1 MVQPPL
7 NPLERLAQFCAKNQ
21 LPWAAQTAER
31 FETYLGLLEH
41 FNRAMNLIGPMDRA
55 QIVDQLLLD
64 SAAAAAVIA
73 PSTAADTSGDAGAG
87 ILDVGSGAGLPGIP
101 LKILFPD
108 VPLTMVEPR
117 KKRTTFLKIAVERLG
132 LSEVTIAR
140 CRLEDFDPGRYGYV
154 ISKAFRAPVTWLELA
169 AGRVAPGGAIV
180 CMTRP
185 GERDPLCQRAESLDL
200 ELIESCDDT
209 TRLGAPSLGE
219 ARAVYVFGVVSS
231 T

>member
-1 MVQPPL
+1 MAQPSLSPID
-7 NPLERLAQFCAKNQ
+7 RLAQFCVQNQ
-21 LPWAAQTAER
+21 LPWDERIAER

-41 FNRAMNLIGPMDRA
+41 FNRAMNLIGPMDSA

-64 SAAAAAVIA
+64 SAAAAALVA
-73 PSTAADTSGDAGAG
+73 PSVKTGGSGAMSAG

-101 LKILFPD
+101 LKILFPQ

-132 LSEVTIAR
+132 LAEVVIAR
-140 CRLEDFDPGRYGYV
+140 CRLEDFEEGRYDYV

-169 AGRVAPGGAIV
+169 AERVASDGTII

-185 GERDPLCQRAESLDL
+185 GERAELCARGESLGL
-200 ELIESCDDT
+200 QLFESCDNT
-209 TRLGAPSLGE
+209 TDLGAPSLGE
-219 ARAVYVFGVVSS
+219 ARAIYAFRVVS
-231 T
+231 